1 MSSSL
6 RLLPLALALAGCSD
20 EVPIEVPV
28 GPLTFTVDVSS
39 INVPA
44 ALRESGSVARL
55 ACGPTAACP
64 AAAPFTLRCVSGA
77 CDPDPVAIEL
87 GVMDPIDLGAWS
99 TAFNAVGSNVSQ
111 ITVARAQWQAAAM
124 GLRNPVGPVEIFWGT
139 ESATG
144 PTADGARRLGTV
156 PAITFDAQ
164 GNAAGEVALD
174 PMGNATLSTH
184 LLRTSRRFRVFA
196 RAAVDLAPGAPLP
209 AGRAS
214 IQLRLSVRAETRLLP

>member
-1 MSSSL
+1 MLFRS
-6 RLLPLALALAGCSD
+6 
-20 EVPIEVPV
+20 
-28 GPLTFTVDVSS
+28 VS
-39 INVPA
+39 
-44 ALRESGSVARL
+44 R
-55 ACGPTAACP
+55 
-64 AAAPFTLRCVSGA
+64 
-77 CDPDPVAIEL
+77 
-87 GVMDPIDLGAWS
+87 
-99 TAFNAVGSNVSQ
+99 

-124 GLRNPVGPVEIFWGT
+124 GLRNPVGPIEIYWGP

-144 PTADGARRLGTV
+144 PAGDGARRLGTV

-174 PMGNATLSTH
+174 PQGNATLSEH
-184 LLRTSRRFRVFA
+184 LLRASRRFRVFA